1 MGYIN
6 RHFRKQLKRKGFY
19 LFKENGNNVVIGR
32 NNQGKAVIIPAA
44 EYKNALSG
52 R

>member
-32 NNQGKAVIIPAA
+32 KEGKAVIIPAA